1 MELKELK
8 PYIILKE
15 ENFVVECILL
25 LYTNSINDKQSS

>member
-8 PYIILKE
+8 PYIILEE
-15 ENFVVECILL
+15 ENFVVEYILL